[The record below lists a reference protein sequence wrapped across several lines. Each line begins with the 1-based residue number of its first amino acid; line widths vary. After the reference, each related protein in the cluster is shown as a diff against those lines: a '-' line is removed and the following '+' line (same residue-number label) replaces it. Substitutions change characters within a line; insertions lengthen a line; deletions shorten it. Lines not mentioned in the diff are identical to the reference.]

1 MSELINAMMAA
12 SAGLSEEGV
21 DHRARSISINAI
33 REMRVAIGRDAGP
46 WTDADGRL
54 QNAIYLVL
62 KRMDKVKVGESDD
75 GSFPLVSP
83 NQSTPSQTIAAV
95 EKALTSVEKLDD
107 EDGLPAIIAKIP
119 KAAK

>member
-12 SAGLSEEGV
+12 NAGLSEEGV

-46 WTDADGRL
+46 WTDADSRL

-83 NQSTPSQTIAAV
+83 QPIYSQP
-95 EKALTSVEKLDD
+95 DD
-107 EDGLPAIIAKIP
+107 CGCREGSNKRREVG
-119 KAAK
+119 

>member
-1 MSELINAMMAA
+1 
-12 SAGLSEEGV
+12 
-21 DHRARSISINAI
+21 
-33 REMRVAIGRDAGP
+33 
-46 WTDADGRL
+46 
-54 QNAIYLVL
+54 
-62 KRMDKVKVGESDD
+62 MDKVKVGESDD